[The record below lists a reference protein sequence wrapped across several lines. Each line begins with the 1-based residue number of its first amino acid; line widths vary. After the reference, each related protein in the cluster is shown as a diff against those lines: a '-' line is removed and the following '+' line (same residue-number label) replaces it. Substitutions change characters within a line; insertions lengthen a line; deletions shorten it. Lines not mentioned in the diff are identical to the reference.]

1 MAKDTPSTAVTPSN
15 RLETPSKERNDIAG
29 EDGNHAPPGS
39 SSPRRRFLEGLEK
52 RHQCRAV
59 GGRQSLEPVAC
70 AGGLAAV
77 VHDRLHWWRFSSP
90 SKKRRR
96 GLEEPGGA

>member
-1 MAKDTPSTAVTPSN
+1 MAKETPSTAVTPSN

-29 EDGNHAPPGS
+29 GDGNHAPPGS

-52 RHQCRAV
+52 RHQCR
-59 GGRQSLEPVAC
+59 RSWTT
-70 AGGLAAV
+70 AARPPA
-77 VHDRLHWWRFSSP
+77 HATGSRDCRPPTARHWWRFSSP